1 MSESRGK
8 LRFSSALL
16 SRIGSIEENGFYH
29 VSRITPKGRKG
40 RIAATLVGSALMVG
54 VPGAVLATGLLGDS
68 AGLSTFASF
77 TPAAANPDLARLI
90 AARGDSNGRMMRF
103 TPAGAVNNQDR
114 SVTVAIRVDSQTVQA
129 ISVRNAIANVRDV
142 VPETS
147 RRIVS
152 TRYDLGLARGYS
164 SFAQVPAPSA
174 LSARLSGAA
183 IPDLAEFEPS
193 PGVRE
198 EPSRFAARIALEQEG
213 RTAAAAPQSLDD
225 VNDQRL
231 DVAGSYRLTRNLDV
245 TAGVRYEQERNRL
258 NRAPNVE
265 QQDSQAVYIGTQ
277 FRF

>member
-1 MSESRGK
+1 MSRT
-8 LRFSSALL
+8 A
-16 SRIGSIEENGFYH
+16 
-29 VSRITPKGRKG
+29 PKGRKRLDSKG
-40 RIAATLVGSALMVG
+40 RFAAVLVGSGLMIG
-54 VPGAVLATGLLGDS
+54 VPGAVLATGLMGDHTS
-68 AGLSTFASF
+68 LSSFASF

-103 TPAGAVNNQDR
+103 TPAGAVNNQVR

-129 ISVRNAIANVRDV
+129 ISVRNAIANVRDI
-142 VPETS
+142 VPEAS

-164 SFAQVPAPSA
+164 SFAQAPAPST
-174 LSARLSGAA
+174 LSQRLSTAA

-198 EPSRFAARIALEQEG
+198 EPSRFAARIALEQSG
-213 RTAAAAPQSLDD
+213 GTAPAAAQALDD
-225 VNDQRL
+225 RADQRL

-245 TAGVRYEQERNRL
+245 TAGVRYEQERDSMGRV
-258 NRAPNVE
+258 PNVE